1 MQVDDCVLSA
11 VDTCAL
17 CGVVDDIDEIGVIGL
32 FDGGR
37 NGEAT
42 HTKEAEVCGHHG
54 GTDGTVGGFGVGFD
68 VDDCFHCD
76 RSYRTDGTET
86 PPACGHPLTE
96 GEESGHPFGVGI
108 GGSMVSL

>member
-1 MQVDDCVLSA
+1 MQVDDGVLCA

-17 CGVVDDIDEIGVIGL
+17 CGVVDDIDEIGVVGL

-42 HTKEAEVCGHHG
+42 HAKEAEVCGHHG
-54 GTDGTVGGFGVGFD
+54 GTDGAVGGFGVGFD

-76 RSYRTDGTET
+76 RSYRTDVTDVNAQG
-86 PPACGHPLTE
+86 LRLWLW
-96 GEESGHPFGVGI
+96 SGHPSGVGS